1 MKILFTI
8 CSNNYLAQAKVL
20 LQSSK
25 EKTSDY
31 LFYLF
36 VVDVQNMNID
46 YNSFGFSKIVFIRD
60 LLPETIDLLISK
72 YNLIELNTSI
82 KATAFKYIISE
93 NLESEIIIYLD
104 PDIQIFSSFTLIES
118 ILHTKNIVLTPHIT
132 TPIELDYFTPKE
144 NIFLNY
150 GLYNLGFIALASQ
163 NTETKRFLNWW
174 EERLLTQCFINHSD
188 GLFVDQLWVN
198 LAPLMFQNVT
208 IIDDLGHN
216 MGPWNLHERYLD
228 YQNNMIMVNETF
240 QLIFYH
246 FSSLDFDDKANIS
259 KPYYNRYNFLNR
271 PDLFRIYSTYFELL
285 EKNEHNFFS
294 KFKCELYPPV
304 VTENEITTKNKFE
317 FHDIFFRIISRIKK
331 LF

>member
-46 YNSFGFSKIVFIRD
+46 YDSFGFSKIVFIRD
-60 LLPETIDLLISK
+60 LLPESIDLLISK

-82 KATAFKYIISE
+82 KATAFKYIISQ
-93 NLESEIIIYLD
+93 NVGSEIVIYLD
-104 PDIQIFSSFTLIES
+104 PDIQIFSSLNLLEK
-118 ILHTKNIVLTPHIT
+118 ILQSKSIVLSPHIT
-132 TPIELDYFTPKE
+132 SPIEIDNFSPNE

-150 GLYNLGFIALASQ
+150 GLYNLGFIALSSQ
-163 NTETKRFLNWW
+163 NIEAKIFLNWW
-174 EERLLTQCFINHSD
+174 EERLLTQCFINLKE
-188 GLFVDQLWVN
+188 GLFVDQLWIN
-198 LAPLMFQNVT
+198 LVPLMFQDVF
-208 IIDDLGHN
+208 IIKDLGYN
-216 MGPWNLHERYLD
+216 MAPWNLHERHLG
-228 YQNNMIMVNETF
+228 YQNDKLMVNERH
-240 QLIFYH
+240 QLVFYH
-246 FSSLDFDDKANIS
+246 FSSIDFENKANIS
-259 KPYYNRYNFLNR
+259 KPYYSRFNFLNR

-285 EKNEHNFFS
+285 EKNENKYYS

-304 VTENEITTKNKFE
+304 ETENEITTSNKFE
-317 FHDIFFRIISRIKK
+317 FHDIFFRIISRINK